1 MAQRIAGHMWSI
13 ECEAQAAQP
22 VPHRNCQDGSRQTIG
37 KIISR
42 GCGGVDVI
50 GPMSQC
56 RFEQG
61 IAWIEYPSCNI
72 PCAIE
77 CGALEDMVLLA
88 KDACGSKS
96 ERVVHSLD
104 ELRFNLII
112 VF

>member
-1 MAQRIAGHMWSI
+1 MAQRIAGHMRSI
-13 ECEAQAAQP
+13 KCKAQAAQP

-37 KIISR
+37 KIIPR

-56 RFEQG
+56 RFEQR
-61 IAWIEYPSCNI
+61 IVWIEYPGRTI
-72 PCAIE
+72 PCVIC
-77 CGALEDMVLLA
+77 CGASEDMVLLA

-104 ELRFNLII
+104 ELRFDLII
-112 VF
+112 AL